1 VQANLQFS
9 PLLHLEYSYGVQQ
22 LDGVVI
28 THPHRDHI
36 DDIGNFD
43 ALSPRVLLRP
53 KHLTDAEVLGGNRR
67 QDRQVVEQ
75 YLRISARYNQPV
87 SPQESP
93 FRRRGRAG
101 TPSRRSRRPPA
112 RGAT

>member
-67 QDRQVVEQ
+67 QTVRLWSNTCV
-75 YLRISARYNQPV
+75 SAPGITSQ
-87 SPQESP
+87 
-93 FRRRGRAG
+93 
-101 TPSRRSRRPPA
+101 
-112 RGAT
+112 